1 MPSFNTLRYVNG
13 YYKPRSGG
21 EPPDPPQPEAVQLE
35 SANATQDG
43 YIVNYTSDGVPSWAA
58 RIGGS
63 SALDAGY
70 SIATDSAG
78 NIYVAGVM
86 VGRAYL
92 YNADGTTFPTP
103 FQNTATSDSNAIL
116 VKYNSSGVVQWAG
129 RIGTS
134 GAQTTAW
141 AVTVDPSGNAIVTGS
156 GGSAVTMNIF
166 NGDGTLFG
174 TLPNSGLNDVF
185 IVKYNT
191 NGAVQWKARVAS
203 NTIDVGYGIAT
214 DSAGNVY
221 ITGTATGIAGN
232 PATAFNSDGTAF
244 GTTIPASGGGD
255 VFIVKYNSSGTVQW
269 LARVAATSPDVGNAI
284 ATDSAGNVYIT
295 GSYQATLTAFN
306 AGGTAFSPTLANA
319 GSNDAFIVKYNTNGA
334 VQWVTRVAS
343 TAGDIGYGIATDTSG
358 DVYVTGQG
366 GINATITAFSVGN
379 IAFGTTLAS
388 IGQNDVF
395 LVKYNTSGTVQWVT
409 RLGTTNVDFGYAVA
423 TDSGNNVYI
432 TGQTGLAQLTVY
444 NSNGTLFGT
453 VSNTTPSLDAF
464 LVKYDSGG
472 TAQWARKLSSVY
484 NDIGRGVAIDSAGG
498 VVTTGTYSGAN
509 YSIYGQALSLFSTQS
524 VGAPIVKY
532 NTNGAPQWTAR
543 IAALASASVPTG
555 YGIAKDTSG
564 NTYVVGDSGTG
575 AVVTAF
581 SSNGVAFGTTLPN
594 SGDVDAIIVKYDSSG
609 IVQWVARIAS
619 TGTDRAYS
627 VTTDSGGNLI
637 VTGNYSG
644 VATAFNSDGTAF
656 GTTLSNSGLSDVF
669 VIKYNPSG
677 VVQWVARIASTA
689 ADSGWRITTDTSDA
703 IHVTGNGGTGA
714 VITAFSSDGTSFA
727 NTLPNAGGTDA
738 FLVKYNSAGVVQW
751 TARIASTA
759 SEAGRGIATDSAE
772 NVYVAGN
779 AGTVTTTAFNANGT
793 AFGTTLAGNA
803 SGICFLVK
811 YNSTGSVQWVTRVTA
826 SSAFAVCTDSS
837 NNVFFAGV
845 TGTTATV
852 FSSDGASFRT
862 VPTIGAND
870 AWLVKYNP
878 DGIGQWV
885 SRVGSSANEVVG
897 NIAADSA
904 GNVYLSGTFGPGTS
918 LTLPRLTVY
927 DAADTIFASAYGS
940 FGLVKYDTGG
950 MPKWFQAITGAS
962 INDLAV
968 TAAGDVYITGGN
980 SGGGAVQVFNSDFTP
995 YRMLNSVGGGQDA
1008 FIVKQSQAGVP
1019 RWAATIS
1026 SSGADSGFG
1035 IATDSS
1041 GNAIVCGQGGAGVV
1055 TTVYNADGTA
1065 FGTTLPVA
1073 GANAEA
1079 ILAKY
1084 NSSGS
1089 VQWVARISSIAA
1101 ESANAVATDSSG
1113 NIYVTG
1119 QYAGTPTTAF
1129 NSNGTAFGTTLT
1141 NAGTTDVFLVK
1152 YNPSGFVQWVAR
1164 ITSSSGSDIGFA
1176 IATDSAG
1183 NVVVAGQGG
1192 TAVVTAFSSN
1202 GVAFGTTL
1210 ANDGGGDGFLIEYDT
1225 NGIVQ
1230 WVARVGSTQADIAYG
1245 VAVDA
1250 TSGQIYITGQSGT
1263 GVTLTAYNADTTAF
1277 GTTLASLGNTDVFL
1291 VAYSSSGVV
1300 QWVARMGTTSQDI
1313 GRAVATDSG
1322 GNVYVTGFF
1331 NGAFTAYSSNGT
1343 AFSPTLPAGIGSD
1356 VFLVKY
1362 NSSGTVQWNARLFGP
1377 SGDVGFAVQTDSAG
1391 DVYIAG
1397 QANTGI
1403 VAYNADGTF
1412 FGGGFAPSLT
1422 GGAVYSFVIKYSS
1435 SGNVVWIS
1443 PSYGGGV
1450 GGGTTGIRAIDL
1462 DSANNLYT
1470 TGLFITSALIPSS
1483 T

>member
-1 MPSFNTLRYVNG
+1 MPNFNTLRYVNG
-13 YYKPRSGG
+13 YYKPRSAAG
-21 EPPDPPQPEAVQLE
+21 PPDPPQPDVLQLE

-58 RIGGS
+58 RIGGAAAD
-63 SALDAGY
+63 SAY

-78 NIYVAGVM
+78 NVYVAGVM
-86 VGRAYL
+86 VGRGYL
-92 YNADGTTFPTP
+92 YNADGTQFLTP
-103 FQNTATSDSNAIL
+103 FNNTAISGDFNPIL

-129 RIGTS
+129 RIGTPGTATS
-134 GAQTTAW
+134 TAW
-141 AVTVDPSGNAIVTGS
+141 SVTVDPSGNAIFTGT
-156 GGSAVTMNIF
+156 GGGNNNTVSIF
-166 NGDGTLFG
+166 NADGTLFSTFTPSG
-174 TLPNSGLNDVF
+174 TASDAFIVKYNTSGAVQWVARVASSVEDTGYGVATDSAGNVYVTGTYGGTVTAFSSNGVAFSPTLAGTGNSDVF
-185 IVKYNT
+185 IVKYNST
-191 NGAVQWKARVAS
+191 GIVQWAARMTSTNADTS
-203 NTIDVGYGIAT
+203 FSIAT

-221 ITGTATGIAGN
+221 VTGIYGV
-232 PATAFNSDGTAF
+232 TF
-244 GTTIPASGGGD
+244 
-255 VFIVKYNSSGTVQW
+255 
-269 LARVAATSPDVGNAI
+269 
-284 ATDSAGNVYIT
+284 
-295 GSYQATLTAFN
+295 TAFN
-306 AGGTAFSPTLANA
+306 ASGTAFSPTLVNA
-319 GSNDAFIVKYNTNGA
+319 GGGDAFIVKYNTSGA
-334 VQWVTRVAS
+334 VQWVTRIAS
-343 TAGDIGYGIATDTSG
+343 TGTDIGYGIATDTSG
-358 DVYVTGQG
+358 DVYVTGQS
-366 GINATITAFSVGN
+366 GINVTVTAYSVGN

-388 IGQNDVF
+388 LGQNDVF
-395 LVKYNTSGTVQWVT
+395 LVKYNSSGTVQWVT
-409 RLGTTNVDFGYAVA
+409 RLGTTNIDFGYSVA

-432 TGQTGLAQLTVY
+432 TGQTGLAALAVY

-453 VSNTTPSLDAF
+453 LSNTQPSLDAF
-464 LVKYDSGG
+464 LVKYNSGG
-472 TAQWARKLSSVY
+472 TAQWARKLSSIY
-484 NDIGRGVAIDSAGG
+484 SDIGRGVAINSAGG

-532 NTNGAPQWTAR
+532 NTNGAPQWMAR
-543 IAALASASVPTG
+543 IAALASASVPTA

-564 NTYVVGDSGTG
+564 NVYVVGDSGTD

-594 SGDVDAIIVKYDSSG
+594 AGGTDTIVAKYDTGG

-619 TGTDRAYS
+619 SGTDRAYS
-627 VTTDSGGNLI
+627 VATDSGGNLI
-637 VTGNYSG
+637 VTGDYSA

-656 GTTLSNSGLSDVF
+656 GTTLTNSGLFDVF
-669 VIKYNPSG
+669 VVKYNPSG

-689 ADSGWRITTDTSDA
+689 ADSGFRITTDTSDA
-703 IHVTGNGGTGA
+703 IYVTGNGGTGA
-714 VITAFSSDGTSFA
+714 VITSFSSNGTAFSP
-727 NTLPNAGGTDA
+727 TLANAGGTDA
-738 FLVKYNSAGVVQW
+738 FLVKYNSAGIVQW
-751 TARIASTA
+751 NARIASTG

-779 AGTVTTTAFNANGT
+779 AGTAITTAFNADGT
-793 AFGTTLAGNA
+793 AFGTTLPAAAG
-803 SGICFLVK
+803 GTCFLVK
-811 YNSTGSVQWVTRVTA
+811 YNSTGSVQWITRVTSA
-826 SSAFAVCTDSS
+826 SAFAVCTDSS
-837 NNVFFAGV
+837 NNAFLAGV
-845 TGTTATV
+845 NGTNATV
-852 FSSDGASFRT
+852 FSSNGGILRV
-862 VPTIGAND
+862 VPTIGGND
-870 AWLVKYNP
+870 AWLVKYNSS
-878 DGIGQWV
+878 GIGQWV

-904 GNVYLSGTFGPGTS
+904 GNVYLAGSFGPGTS
-918 LTLPRLTVY
+918 LTLPRLTVF

-940 FGLVKYDTGG
+940 FGLVKYDTAG

-980 SGGGAVQVFNSDFTP
+980 SGGGAVQVFNADFTP

-1008 FIVKQSQAGVP
+1008 FIVKQSQSGVP

-1035 IATDSS
+1035 IATDSG

-1129 NSNGTAFGTTLT
+1129 NSDGTAFGTTLT

-1230 WVARVGSTQADIAYG
+1230 WVARVGSAQVDIVYG
-1245 VAVDA
+1245 VAIA
-1250 TSGQIYITGQSGT
+1250 PTSGQIYITGQAGN
-1263 GVTLTAYNADTTAF
+1263 GQTLTAYNANTTAF

-1300 QWVARMGTTSQDI
+1300 QWAARMGTTSQDI

-1331 NGAFTAYSSNGT
+1331 TGVFTAYSSSGT
-1343 AFSPTLPAGIGSD
+1343 AFSPTLPAGVGTD

-1377 SGDVGFAVQTDSAG
+1377 SGDVGFAIQTDSAG

-1397 QANTGI
+1397 QANAGLL
-1403 VAYNADGTF
+1403 AYNADGTF
-1412 FGGGFAPSLT
+1412 FGGGFAPSLA
-1422 GGAVYSFVIKYSS
+1422 GGTLYSFVIKYSS
-1435 SGNVVWIS
+1435 SGSVVWIS
-1443 PSYGGGV
+1443 PSYGGG
-1450 GGGTTGIRAIDL
+1450 TSTIRAIDL

-1470 TGLFITSALIPSS
+1470 TGLFTSSALIPS
-1483 T
+1483 TT